1 MQETPMIVTH
11 QMLKSKAEKIAHLSK
26 QLQIEADEYQKMM
39 ERYEPNCIEEIEG
52 FEQFGDSL
60 DKSTQD
66 LLKKGKCLTELLKQF
81 KYAPLSLDNEI
92 ISIFAGVNGYLE
104 IIDIKK

>member
-52 FEQFGDSL
+52 FEQPPHSVCI
-60 DKSTQD
+60 KRCSTC
-66 LLKKGKCLTELLKQF
+66 KKVVG
-81 KYAPLSLDNEI
+81 
-92 ISIFAGVNGYLE
+92 IS
-104 IIDIKK
+104 D